1 MSMEEILKRP
11 KDVMEFL
18 QILFLSNRK
27 VEQIIEI
34 LEKKYDILLE
44 REEESEMKKM
54 CTFSDALILKGEIRG
69 EVKGEAKGTANSV
82 LQLVKNRIASN
93 IEQAMDMLSVEP
105 SSREDI
111 MKILENK
118 I

>member
-54 CTFSDALILKGEIRG
+54 CTFSDALILKGET
-69 EVKGEAKGTANSV
+69 KGEAKGTANSV
-82 LQLVKNRIASN
+82 LKLVKNRIASN